1 MCSKRDLNRNLRHCA
16 PSKALIKGSHQM
28 MLRSVH
34 LSYGFGVSPFLRCN
48 PRFCSLASL
57 PAIASLSQSS
67 ISASP
72 WRSPLCV
79 PCPPSHAVFRAFW
92 MSSGGPDTRPDVVA
106 ATGPAAAPSMFQKP
120 KICFCHSCGNPTKH
134 VIPDGE
140 EKIRAVC
147 TVCGK
152 IHYENPKMVVGC
164 LVEHNDKVL
173 LCKRKIEPSYGLWT
187 LPAGFLE
194 IGESAA
200 EGAARETL
208 EEACAEVEIISPFAQ
223 LDIPLIGQ
231 SYIIFRARLKTPH
244 FSPGPESLECALFAL
259 DDIPFD
265 SLAFSSIIVTL
276 RMYIEDINSGNL
288 KFHYCT
294 INKRP
299 GASPSDLRG
308 FNVDY
313 HLRS

>member
-1 MCSKRDLNRNLRHCA
+1 
-16 PSKALIKGSHQM
+16 M

-34 LSYGFGVSPFLRCN
+34 LSYGFGVSPLLRCN

-57 PAIASLSQSS
+57 PTIASLSQSS

-200 EGAARETL
+200 DGAARETL

-288 KFHYCT
+288 NFHYCT

-299 GASPSDLRG
+299 GASPSDPRG

>member
-1 MCSKRDLNRNLRHCA
+1 
-16 PSKALIKGSHQM
+16 M

-34 LSYGFGVSPFLRCN
+34 LSYGFGVSPLLRCN

-231 SYIIFRARLKTPH
+231 YRVTSY
-244 FSPGPESLECALFAL
+244 SVQ
-259 DDIPFD
+259 D
-265 SLAFSSIIVTL
+265 
-276 RMYIEDINSGNL
+276 
-288 KFHYCT
+288 
-294 INKRP
+294 
-299 GASPSDLRG
+299 
-308 FNVDY
+308 
-313 HLRS
+313 